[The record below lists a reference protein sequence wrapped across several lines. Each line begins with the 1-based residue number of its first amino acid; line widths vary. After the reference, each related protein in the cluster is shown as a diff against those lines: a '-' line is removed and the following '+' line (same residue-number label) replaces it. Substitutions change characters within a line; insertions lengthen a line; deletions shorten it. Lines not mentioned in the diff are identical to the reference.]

1 MRRYG
6 LRVKSKGFFIQIAF
20 LFMLLAAFEPGREMA
35 IANFFLAIFCLFTVA
50 LPFLLITRGD
60 KTEANRDFI
69 AATVNPWSQVVKEA
83 ELAQVVLSE
92 ITSSVKMEPN
102 LEIASEQNVEQSLVS
117 GDVISLEIKGSDELD
132 ESITQTLPAE
142 EELLAA

>member
-1 MRRYG
+1 
-6 LRVKSKGFFIQIAF
+6 
-20 LFMLLAAFEPGREMA
+20 MLLAAFEPGKEMA

-50 LPFLLITRGD
+50 LPFLLITRGN
-60 KTEANRDFI
+60 KTEANREFI

-102 LEIASEQNVEQSLVS
+102 LEIASEQNVETSLES
-117 GDVISLEIKGSDELD
+117 GDVISLEINGSDELD
-132 ESITQTLPAE
+132 ESITHTLPAE

>member
-1 MRRYG
+1 
-6 LRVKSKGFFIQIAF
+6 
-20 LFMLLAAFEPGREMA
+20 MLLAAFEPGREMA

-50 LPFLLITRGD
+50 LPFLLITRGN

-102 LEIASEQNVEQSLVS
+102 LEIASEQNVEPSLES

-132 ESITQTLPAE
+132 ESITQTLAVE

>member
-1 MRRYG
+1 
-6 LRVKSKGFFIQIAF
+6 
-20 LFMLLAAFEPGREMA
+20 MLLAAFEPGREMA

-102 LEIASEQNVEQSLVS
+102 LEIASEQNVEPSLES

-132 ESITQTLPAE
+132 ESITQTSPAE

>member
-1 MRRYG
+1 
-6 LRVKSKGFFIQIAF
+6 
-20 LFMLLAAFEPGREMA
+20 MLLAAFEPGREMA

-102 LEIASEQNVEQSLVS
+102 LEIASEQNIEPSPES
-117 GDVISLEIKGSDELD
+117 GDVVSLEIKRSDELD
-132 ESITQTLPAE
+132 ESITQISPAE
-142 EELLAA
+142 EEVLAA

>member
-1 MRRYG
+1 
-6 LRVKSKGFFIQIAF
+6 
-20 LFMLLAAFEPGREMA
+20 MLLAAFEPGREMA

-83 ELAQVVLSE
+83 DLAQVVLSE
-92 ITSSVKMEPN
+92 ISPSVKLEPN
-102 LEIASEQNVEQSLVS
+102 LEIASEQNVEPSPEL
-117 GDVISLEIKGSDELD
+117 GNIISLEIKGNDDMD
-132 ESITQTLPAE
+132 ESTTQASLDE

>member
-1 MRRYG
+1 
-6 LRVKSKGFFIQIAF
+6 
-20 LFMLLAAFEPGREMA
+20 MLLAAFEPGKEMA
-35 IANFFLAIFCLFTVA
+35 IANFFLAFFCLFTVA
-50 LPFLLITRGD
+50 LPLLLITRGD
-60 KTEANRDFI
+60 KTEANREFI

-102 LEIASEQNVEQSLVS
+102 LEMASGQNVEPSPEL
-117 GDVISLEIKGSDELD
+117 GDVISLEIKENDELD
-132 ESITQTLPAE
+132 ESTTQILPAE

>member
-1 MRRYG
+1 
-6 LRVKSKGFFIQIAF
+6 
-20 LFMLLAAFEPGREMA
+20 MLLAAFEPGREMA

-50 LPFLLITRGD
+50 LPILLITRGN

-69 AATVNPWSQVVKEA
+69 TATVNPWSQVVKEA

-102 LEIASEQNVEQSLVS
+102 LDIASEQNVEPSLES

-132 ESITQTLPAE
+132 ESTTQTLPVE

>member
-1 MRRYG
+1 
-6 LRVKSKGFFIQIAF
+6 
-20 LFMLLAAFEPGREMA
+20 MLLAAFEPGREMA

-50 LPFLLITRGD
+50 LPFLLITRGN

-92 ITSSVKMEPN
+92 ISSPVKMEPD
-102 LEIASEQNVEQSLVS
+102 LEIASEQNVEPSLES

-132 ESITQTLPAE
+132 ESTTQILPAE

>member
-1 MRRYG
+1 
-6 LRVKSKGFFIQIAF
+6 
-20 LFMLLAAFEPGREMA
+20 MLLAAFEPGREMA

-102 LEIASEQNVEQSLVS
+102 LEIASEQNVEPSLVS

-132 ESITQTLPAE
+132 ESTTQTSPVE

>member
-1 MRRYG
+1 
-6 LRVKSKGFFIQIAF
+6 
-20 LFMLLAAFEPGREMA
+20 MLLAAFEPGREMA

-50 LPFLLITRGD
+50 LPLLLITRGD

-92 ITSSVKMEPN
+92 ITSSVKVEPN
-102 LEIASEQNVEQSLVS
+102 LEIASEQNVEPSLES
-117 GDVISLEIKGSDELD
+117 GDVISLEITGSDELD
-132 ESITQTLPAE
+132 ESTTQTLPVE

>member
-1 MRRYG
+1 
-6 LRVKSKGFFIQIAF
+6 
-20 LFMLLAAFEPGREMA
+20 MLLAAFEPGREMA

-92 ITSSVKMEPN
+92 ITSSLKMEPN
-102 LEIASEQNVEQSLVS
+102 LEIASEQNVEPSLVS

-132 ESITQTLPAE
+132 ESITQTIPAE

>member
-1 MRRYG
+1 
-6 LRVKSKGFFIQIAF
+6 
-20 LFMLLAAFEPGREMA
+20 MLLAAFEPGREMA

-92 ITSSVKMEPN
+92 ITSSVKIEPN
-102 LEIASEQNVEQSLVS
+102 LEIASEQNVGPKSESCE
-117 GDVISLEIKGSDELD
+117 VISLEKYGSDELD
-132 ESITQTLPAE
+132 ESITQILPTE
-142 EELLAA
+142 DELLAA

>member
-1 MRRYG
+1 
-6 LRVKSKGFFIQIAF
+6 
-20 LFMLLAAFEPGREMA
+20 MLLAAFEPGREMA

-92 ITSSVKMEPN
+92 ITSSVKIDPN
-102 LEIASEQNVEQSLVS
+102 LETASEQNVEGDFET
-117 GDVISLEIKGSDELD
+117 GDVISLEIKSSDEID
-132 ESITQTLPAE
+132 ESTTHTSLNE
-142 EELLAA
+142 DELLVA

>member
-1 MRRYG
+1 
-6 LRVKSKGFFIQIAF
+6 
-20 LFMLLAAFEPGREMA
+20 MLLAAFEPGKEMA

-102 LEIASEQNVEQSLVS
+102 LEIASEQNVEPSLES

>member
-1 MRRYG
+1 
-6 LRVKSKGFFIQIAF
+6 
-20 LFMLLAAFEPGREMA
+20 MLLAAFEPGREMA

-50 LPFLLITRGD
+50 LPFLLITRGN

-102 LEIASEQNVEQSLVS
+102 LEIASEKNVEPSLES

-132 ESITQTLPAE
+132 ESTTQTLPVE

>member
-1 MRRYG
+1 
-6 LRVKSKGFFIQIAF
+6 
-20 LFMLLAAFEPGREMA
+20 MLLAALEPGREMA

-102 LEIASEQNVEQSLVS
+102 LEIASEQNIEPSLVS

-132 ESITQTLPAE
+132 NSITQKLPAE

>member
-1 MRRYG
+1 
-6 LRVKSKGFFIQIAF
+6 
-20 LFMLLAAFEPGREMA
+20 MLLAAFEPGREMA

-50 LPFLLITRGD
+50 LPFLLITRWN

-102 LEIASEQNVEQSLVS
+102 LEIASEQNVEPSLES
-117 GDVISLEIKGSDELD
+117 GDVISLEINGSDELD
-132 ESITQTLPAE
+132 ESTTQTLPVE

>member
-1 MRRYG
+1 
-6 LRVKSKGFFIQIAF
+6 
-20 LFMLLAAFEPGREMA
+20 MLLAAFEPGREMA

-92 ITSSVKMEPN
+92 ITSSVDMEPT
-102 LEIASEQNVEQSLVS
+102 LEMTSEQNVEPSPES

-132 ESITQTLPAE
+132 ESITQISPAE

>member
-1 MRRYG
+1 
-6 LRVKSKGFFIQIAF
+6 
-20 LFMLLAAFEPGREMA
+20 MLLAAFEPGREMA

-102 LEIASEQNVEQSLVS
+102 LEIASEQNVEPSLESV
-117 GDVISLEIKGSDELD
+117 DVISLEIKGSDELD

>member
-1 MRRYG
+1 
-6 LRVKSKGFFIQIAF
+6 
-20 LFMLLAAFEPGREMA
+20 MLLAAFEPGKEMA

-50 LPFLLITRGD
+50 LPLLLITRGD

-102 LEIASEQNVEQSLVS
+102 LEIASEQNVEPSLES

-132 ESITQTLPAE
+132 ESITQTLAAE